1 MRLIF
6 FITSILMFISCEE
19 KEPQLDVL
27 QGSAFGTTYTIQY
40 FSSTAGDGNL
50 ESLTI
55 EKGIDSVIH
64 AVNKSVS
71 TYMPNSDIS
80 KINRG
85 DKTVVVDDIFKEVF
99 RISETVHTNSHGY
112 FDPTIGVLRNA
123 YGFGDVKAI
132 EKIDKAVLDSLMQ
145 FVGFKKVAISGDG
158 TVMKERPEIY
168 FDFNAVA
175 KGYGIDCIGRY
186 LELQGVSDYLI
197 ELGGE
202 ILAQGTNSAKGKLW
216 VVGIENVDSSL
227 ENREYATT
235 IKLQDKGMASSGNYR
250 KFRIDSVS
258 GKKYVHTLNP
268 LTGSAEQSDVTSAT
282 VVASSCG
289 VADAYATA
297 LMALGLEKSKDL
309 LKVTAGIDAYLTYT
323 DSFNVQQVFMTEGF
337 TKLLTANN

>member
-1 MRLIF
+1 MRLIY
-6 FITSILMFISCEE
+6 FIAAIILFISCKE

-40 FSSTAGDGNL
+40 FSSAARDTNS
-50 ESLTI
+50 ENFTI
-55 EKGIDSVIH
+55 EKGVDSVIH

-123 YGFGDVKAI
+123 YGFGDVKPI
-132 EKIDKAVLDSLMQ
+132 KNIDDKVLDSLMQ

-158 TVMKERPEIY
+158 TVKKERPEIY

-186 LELQGVSDYLI
+186 LESQGASDYLI

-202 ILAQGTNSAKGKLW
+202 ILSKGTNRVKEKSW

-250 KFRIDSVS
+250 KFRMDSLS

-309 LKVTAGIDAYLTYT
+309 LKVTAGIEAYLTYN
-323 DSFNVQQVFMTEGF
+323 DSLHVQQVFMTEGF
-337 TKLLTANN
+337 KNLLVN